1 MEPRLQSLEATGPGR
16 VPPHSLEAEIAVLGG
31 VLLEPQALP
40 AALEILQPECFYKNA
55 HRLVFQAALQLFE
68 RGEAVDIV
76 TVTDQLRRMEKL
88 DAAGGTVTLSTL
100 LSSVATAAN
109 IQHHARIVF
118 EKYLARCL
126 ISAAKDIVEE
136 GYNDRTPT
144 PELLDR
150 AQGRIFEINEGRV
163 REGFAHIKDVVLH
176 TFRQIEAMQSD
187 PDARNTIPTG
197 FDDLDA
203 LLVGLHNSDL
213 IIVAARPSMGKT
225 SLVLSMVQNV
235 AIDHKHP
242 VAFFSLEM
250 SKEQLAMRMLCSE
263 ARVDNH
269 RMRKGAIKQ
278 YEWQNLTKAASLL
291 TSAPIYIDDT
301 PGLNVIQMRAKARRL
316 KLEKGL
322 RLVVVDYLQLMQAH
336 ERQENRVQE
345 ISAIS
350 RSLKALAKELDVPVV
365 ALSQLSR
372 AVESRGGSKRPM
384 LSDLRESGAIEQ
396 DADVVLFIYRE
407 EVYDRECPEDL
418 KGVAE
423 IIIGKQRN
431 GPIGEAKLKFFSEYT
446 RFENLAHGVS

>member
-1 MEPRLQSLEATGPGR
+1 MASLEQAVAGR

-31 VLLEPQALP
+31 ILLEQQALP
-40 AALEILQPECFYKNA
+40 VALEILQPDCFFKAA
-55 HRLVFQAALQLFE
+55 HRWIFQASVQMFE

-76 TVTDQLRRMEKL
+76 TITDELRRMDKL
-88 DAAGGTVTLSTL
+88 DGVGGTVTLSTL

-109 IQHHARIVF
+109 IEYHAKIVY

-163 REGFAHIKDVVLH
+163 REGFTHIKDVVLQN
-176 TFRQIEAMQSD
+176 FRQIDAMQRD
-187 PDARNTIPTG
+187 PTALNAIPTG

-203 LLVGLHNSDL
+203 LLVGMHNSDL

-225 SLVLSMVQNV
+225 SFVLSVVQNV
-235 AIDHKHP
+235 AIERSYP

-250 SKEQLAMRMLCSE
+250 SKEQLVMRMLCSE

-278 YEWQNLTKAASLL
+278 YEWGNLTKAASLL
-291 TSAPIYIDDT
+291 TSAPVYIDDT
-301 PGLNVIQMRAKARRL
+301 PGINVLQMRAKARRL
-316 KLEKGL
+316 KMEKGL
-322 RLVVVDYLQLMQAH
+322 RLVVVDYLQLMQSH

-372 AVESRGGSKRPM
+372 AVESRGGTKRPM

-396 DADVVLFIYRE
+396 DADVVLFLYRE
-407 EVYDRECPEDL
+407 EVYDRECAEDL

-431 GPIGEAKLKFFSEYT
+431 GPIGDVKLKFFSEFT
-446 RFENLAHGVS
+446 RFENLARTGG